1 MQDFAWDPLSERAG
15 ALHPALIPLTTVS
28 SHSVAPSPM
37 RWPCSMGAIVASVFS
52 PLPSQWAIVELPTA
66 LEYFDN
72 EHIHNPSAVEATMAM
87 FTLIEKPAPNDE
99 TPDSATHTWVEG
111 ELWRI
116 IQRPLFN
123 RNGTQQRGTFSVVGH
138 VLRVFFPTMIP

>member
-1 MQDFAWDPLSERAG
+1 
-15 ALHPALIPLTTVS
+15 
-28 SHSVAPSPM
+28 
-37 RWPCSMGAIVASVFS
+37 
-52 PLPSQWAIVELPTA
+52 
-66 LEYFDN
+66 
-72 EHIHNPSAVEATMAM
+72 MAM

-138 VLRVFFPTMIP
+138 VLRVFFNNDPLMAVNEHQRRVPSMARIKIVVSVIPPIGLPKSTVPSQRNRAST